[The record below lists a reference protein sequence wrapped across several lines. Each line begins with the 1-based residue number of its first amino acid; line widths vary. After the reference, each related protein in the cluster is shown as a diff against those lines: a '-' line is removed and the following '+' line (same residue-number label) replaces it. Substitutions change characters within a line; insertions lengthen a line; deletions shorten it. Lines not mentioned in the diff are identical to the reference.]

1 MAILFTFKIYP
12 CWCFLPIFIPQL
24 FKRMEGG
31 PFYIPPTCTGGRV
44 GGQLTTINGKKKS
57 MMLEMNLSEL
67 QCC

>member
-1 MAILFTFKIYP
+1 
-12 CWCFLPIFIPQL
+12 
-24 FKRMEGG
+24 MEGG